1 VTTTQQQLN
10 NNHGYLERA
19 VWGSAGF
26 LHGVQR
32 PDPQQHPFLEQYTY
46 TPSEIHINSVSDT
59 GDRLVRTFNFA
70 LTNGQRNSI
79 IQWLT
84 ESYGD
89 DDWSE
94 DDDEDW

>member
-1 VTTTQQQLN
+1 MATWSELSGGQQAFYMEFNAPIHN
-10 NNHGYLERA
+10 NIRRIPGNNE
-19 VWGSAGF
+19 
-26 LHGVQR
+26 
-32 PDPQQHPFLEQYTY
+32 FLEQYTY

-89 DDWSE
+89 DDWNE
-94 DDDEDW
+94 DEDW